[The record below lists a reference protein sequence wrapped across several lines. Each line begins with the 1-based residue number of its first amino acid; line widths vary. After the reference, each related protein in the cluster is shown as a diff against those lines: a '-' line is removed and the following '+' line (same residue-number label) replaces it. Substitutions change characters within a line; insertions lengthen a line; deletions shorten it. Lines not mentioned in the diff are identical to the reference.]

1 MEQLLGQPASLLD
14 TIWDF
19 EREAQPLN
27 TPEDKAGLKARLI
40 AHCDQIEDQD
50 IRALYRRELLE
61 RFSDFAFPK
70 REFVPRGGPSNFKHG
85 GKPWQRDVPQRLTSE
100 TLNRLKRAISGGARD
115 RLTQAVF
122 AGLIQ
127 HYDQITAHT
136 EALGKLAQYDPN
148 ATEMVETLFEYAETL
163 DSHGK
168 DAISGL
174 QGFPAPPD
182 LDRYAFLREGTDP
195 VDARE
200 ELAEAVSLLVEK
212 PALRAALDAAGAR
225 FDADPEG
232 AFAEQSRLREQLARL
247 DERLKQFGRRKASAG
262 TATRKDAEDDKSQAG
277 NDLAGELENGLN

>member
-1 MEQLLGQPASLLD
+1 
-14 TIWDF
+14 
-19 EREAQPLN
+19 
-27 TPEDKAGLKARLI
+27 
-40 AHCDQIEDQD
+40 
-50 IRALYRRELLE
+50 
-61 RFSDFAFPK
+61 
-70 REFVPRGGPSNFKHG
+70 
-85 GKPWQRDVPQRLTSE
+85 
-100 TLNRLKRAISGGARD
+100 
-115 RLTQAVF
+115 
-122 AGLIQ
+122 
-127 HYDQITAHT
+127 
-136 EALGKLAQYDPN
+136 
-148 ATEMVETLFEYAETL
+148 VETLFEYAETL